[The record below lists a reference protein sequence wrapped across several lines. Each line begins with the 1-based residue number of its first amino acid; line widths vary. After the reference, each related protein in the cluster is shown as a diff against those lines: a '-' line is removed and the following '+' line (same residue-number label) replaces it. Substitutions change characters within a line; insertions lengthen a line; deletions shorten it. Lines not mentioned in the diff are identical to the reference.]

1 MYIIGS
7 TTTKQ
12 NSIGLKQQPT
22 TEQQQQQQKKK
33 KKWGIFYIFNSL
45 FCDETK
51 SFDMVVQRFPFLG
64 I

>member
-22 TEQQQQQQKKK
+22 TEQQQQQH
-33 KKWGIFYIFNSL
+33 
-45 FCDETK
+45 
-51 SFDMVVQRFPFLG
+51 
-64 I
+64 